1 MNPGSIPFRLGQTG
15 AAIVFSLATLLLPA
29 VVTAK
34 DGVKSLPTMVLKVGT
49 QSVHA
54 EIAATEETRQKGLM
68 FREKLAKNEGML
80 FVFAEVGYHAMWMRN
95 TPLPLAVAFID
106 EAGKIVS
113 IHEMQPHTEITHQ
126 AAGPVRFAL
135 EMNGG
140 WFKAN
145 KVGVGDAI
153 KGLDK
158 APQPR

>member
-15 AAIVFSLATLLLPA
+15 AAFAFAFAALLLPSA
-29 VVTAK
+29 VAAK
-34 DGVKSLPTMVLKVGT
+34 DAVSTLPTMVLKVGS
-49 QSVHA
+49 QSVRA
-54 EIAATEETRQKGLM
+54 EVAATEETRVKGLM
-68 FREKLAKNEGML
+68 FREKLTKNEGML
-80 FVFAEVGYHAMWMRN
+80 FVFAEVGYHSMWMRN